1 MKKSIRDK
9 IKSAFNVV
17 NGLMVVVA
25 LTGMVALL
33 AVVHKANQ
41 AVAVGA
47 RLETIGLEIQTSNLQ
62 AGRFEKEFL
71 LNIKAKGV
79 EKAKQEHAAKVAPAV
94 AKIEE
99 LCAAGARIASVET
112 DRARFQRIQTLVR
125 VYAKAFADVVAARE
139 RRGFVDTGA
148 EGEFRN
154 AVHEIEANIKYSD
167 KLEIAMLTLRRS
179 EKDYIMRGF
188 DSLVALTH
196 ENVKKLKS
204 ALSQSS
210 LSPAEKAETL
220 KSAEV
225 YERNF
230 SILVA
235 ADREVDAKMAVYQEA
250 SGKLET
256 ASDDVAKAGFKA
268 SRESLASSSTTAWAA
283 ILIGGLL
290 SIGAVSAGMRYG
302 SRISTNIIRPV
313 RRLTDVA
320 ERVSMGDLAVKV
332 EHTSDDEIGDL
343 EDSLARLI
351 TAVKFF
357 KAESEEAA
365 DAAVVQ
371 GVAK

>member
-1 MKKSIRDK
+1 MKSSIRDK
-9 IKSAFNVV
+9 IRFAFNVV

-25 LTGMVALL
+25 VTGTVALL

-47 RLETIGLEIQTSNLQ
+47 RLETIGLEIQTNNLR
-62 AGRFEKEFL
+62 AGKFEKEFL

-79 EKAKQEHAAKVAPAV
+79 EKAKQQYADKVAPTV
-94 AKIEE
+94 AQIEE
-99 LCAAGARIASVET
+99 LCAAGTRIASVET
-112 DRARFQRIQTLVR
+112 DRSRFQTIQALVR

-148 EGEFRN
+148 EGDFRN
-154 AVHEIEANIKYSD
+154 AVHEIEAKIKHSD
-167 KLEIAMLTLRRS
+167 KVEIAMLTLRRS

-196 ENVKKLKS
+196 ENVKQLKS
-204 ALSQSS
+204 AVSESS
-210 LSPAEKAETL
+210 LSPAEKAAAL

-225 YERNF
+225 YEENF

-235 ADREVDAKMAVYQEA
+235 ADREVDAKMAIYEEA
-250 SGKLET
+250 SRKLET

-268 SRESLASSSTTAWAA
+268 SQESLASSSATAWAA
-283 ILIGGLL
+283 ILMVVLL
-290 SIGAVSAGMRYG
+290 SAGAIGAGMRYG
-302 SRISTNIIRPV
+302 SRISTNIVRPV
-313 RRLTDVA
+313 KRLTDVA

-343 EDSLARLI
+343 EDSLSRLV

-357 KAESEEAA
+357 KADSEQVA

-371 GVAK
+371 G